1 MAQKVLVQLIDDLD
15 GTASDDVTTVQFG
28 LDGVTYEI
36 DLSESNADQLRDLL
50 ADYVSS
56 ARRTGGRV
64 RRGARPGQGG
74 GSANNDAG
82 QIREWAQANGIE
94 LAARGRIPSH
104 VAESYRQAQ
113 AEEKAGSTTNGGTKR
128 RSRAKKS

>member
-15 GTASDDVTTVQFG
+15 GTSSDDVTSVQFG

-36 DLSESNADQLRDLL
+36 DLSESNADRLRDLL
-50 ADYVSS
+50 ADYVGS

-64 RRGARPGQGG
+64 RRGGRPGQPGG
-74 GSANNDAG
+74 GANNDASA
-82 QIREWAQANGIE
+82 IREWAQANGIE

-104 VAESYRQAQ
+104 VAESYREAQ
-113 AEEKAGSTTNGGTKR
+113 AEEKARATSNGGAKR
-128 RSRAKKS
+128 RVRAKKS